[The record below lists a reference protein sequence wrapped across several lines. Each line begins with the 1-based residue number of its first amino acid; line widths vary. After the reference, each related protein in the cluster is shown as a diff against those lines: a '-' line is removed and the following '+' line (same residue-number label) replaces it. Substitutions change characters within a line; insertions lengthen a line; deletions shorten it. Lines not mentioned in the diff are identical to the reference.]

1 MSRLSV
7 AVVKGAAMV
16 SLPPSPEAWESD
28 RSSERDS
35 IACEIEVMVD
45 SLETRGLQNDEFG
58 FKLWLRRFR
67 VAATAAAYSV
77 GKADGLT

>member
-7 AVVKGAAMV
+7 AVVKGAAWLV
-16 SLPPSPEAWESD
+16 SHHHRKRGSLTEAQ
-28 RSSERDS
+28 RDS

-67 VAATAAAYSV
+67 VAATAAAYSE